1 MAYRYLP
8 ACGLALLSLAVI
20 AASSYQPGPPG
31 SPVAAFFS
39 PFVSSD
45 VAVVRVA
52 AAGGEILRHG
62 ASGSIVITRSDDP
75 DFTRRLYGA
84 GALVVSAAL
93 GRWICGPLETAS

>member
-1 MAYRYLP
+1 MAFRFLP
-8 ACGLALLSLAVI
+8 ACGLALLSLVVI
-20 AASSYQPGPPG
+20 AASTFQPGPPG

-39 PFVSSD
+39 PFASSD
-45 VAVVRVA
+45 SAVMRVA

-75 DFTRRLYGA
+75 DFARRLYGT

-93 GRWICGPLETAS
+93 GRWICGPSDTAS